1 MWKGDFV
8 RFKGQLL
15 VFGHMHDGQKDKLKR
30 QQQKNGRKKA
40 RYRQNYT
47 LQSFKVR

>member
-15 VFGHMHDGQKDKLKR
+15 VFGHMHDGQKDKLKTQQQ
-30 QQQKNGRKKA
+30 QQQKW
-40 RYRQNYT
+40 
-47 LQSFKVR
+47 